1 MEDVR
6 PRNLDEK
13 SVAETVLEFQTRV
26 SDADG
31 RVYAARAVASEMPGG
46 NWQGWIEFTPLGG
59 RRPLRSPR
67 ETPQPNRTDVEYWAT
82 GLTPVYLEG
91 ALARAKT
98 PLRTTQKATATAPA
112 FDEPAPRAV
121 PLPIDQPSSV
131 LDPFSVYRKG
141 EELLRRQLL
150 ALSGWHLA
158 NIIVDYRLSSEDRT
172 ALERLPD
179 AALIEIII
187 DGVRR
192 ESA

>member
-13 SVAETVLEFQTRV
+13 SVAETVLEFQTPV
-26 SDADG
+26 SDAEG
-31 RVYAARAVASEMPGG
+31 QVYAARAVASEMPGG
-46 NWQGWIEFTPLGG
+46 NWQGWIEFTPLGAG
-59 RRPLRSPR
+59 RPLRSPR
-67 ETPQPNRTDVEYWAT
+67 ETTQPNRTDVEYWAT
-82 GLTPVYLEG
+82 GLTRVYLEG

-98 PLRTTQKATATAPA
+98 PVRTARKAVATAPA

-121 PLPIDQPSSV
+121 PLPSDQPSSV

-158 NIIVDYRLSSEDRT
+158 NIIVDHGLSSEDRT
-172 ALERLPD
+172 TLERLPE

-192 ESA
+192 GSA